1 VTERLRIG
9 IQGMSC
15 ASCVARIERALHKLR
30 GVDEVAVN
38 LATESAM
45 ITYDPRAVQ
54 ATSLITTIEDAG
66 YEVAVEQIDL
76 AITGMTCASCVLR
89 VERALV
95 RAPGVLDASVNLATE
110 KASVRVVAGAITS
123 ADLRRL
129 VEEAGYKVREESS
142 VADDDTLLKA
152 RRDELKA
159 LRRNLVV
166 AAGLSVPLVL
176 IAMAPMLSQHWFQL
190 MARLLPVSYWH
201 GFEFV
206 LATMVQFGAGR
217 RFYIHGWVELRHLN
231 PGMNS
236 LVMISTSAAYFYS
249 VAALTAPQLF
259 PAGTAHLYFES
270 AAVIVT
276 LILLGRYMEARAKG
290 RTSEAIAKLMKLQPD
305 LAHIEGAN
313 EIIDVPIEQV
323 LPGNRLLVRPGE
335 SIPVDGKVVEG
346 RSYVDESMVTGEAI
360 PVAKEQ
366 GREVIAGTINKSGSF
381 SMRAE
386 RVGADTVLARIIK
399 LVEDAQSCK
408 PPIQRTADRIAAV
421 FVPVVILVALLAFGL
436 WLTYAPPPSLN
447 YAFVAAIS
455 VLVIACPCAMGLA
468 TPTAIMVGTGKAAEM
483 GILFRRGDAL
493 ETLGRMDT
501 FMLDKTGTLTKGAP
515 QLTELTTFDA
525 THETVLRYCAALER
539 HSEHPLALA
548 IVAAAR
554 QQGIAAAHVDEF
566 NSHPGFGVE
575 GEIEG
580 HKVLVGSAA
589 FLDRH
594 GVSLHD
600 GKDRLQHITGEARTP
615 VFCAIDGCLGAL
627 MAISDPLKEGVR
639 STIDE
644 LSAMGKTIIMIT
656 GDHGNSAEAIAR
668 QAGIHQVLAEIRP
681 ERKAEEVRKLQ
692 DQGNRVAFVGDGIND
707 APALSQSDVGIAI
720 GTGTDIAIEAADV
733 ILMSGDVRGIVNAIA
748 LSQRTLRTI
757 HVNFFW
763 AYAYNAALIPVA
775 AGALYPL
782 FGVLLSP
789 VFAAAAMSA
798 SSLLVVSNSLRLKKF
813 TSILDMRQHV
823 DERRQATQPSQHDLV
838 I

>member
-1 VTERLRIG
+1 VTERLHVS

-15 ASCVARIERALHKLR
+15 ASCVARIERALRKLH
-30 GVDEVAVN
+30 GVDAVAVN
-38 LATESAM
+38 LATESST
-45 ITYDPRAVQ
+45 ISYDPSVIQ
-54 ATSLITTIEDAG
+54 ATSLVTAIEDAG
-66 YEVAVEQIDL
+66 YEVTAEQIDL
-76 AITGMTCASCVLR
+76 AITGMTCASCVRR
-89 VERALV
+89 VERALA
-95 RAPGVLDASVNLATE
+95 RAPGVLEASVNLATE
-110 KASVRVVAGAITS
+110 KASVRVVAGAVTI
-123 ADLRRL
+123 ADLHRSI
-129 VEEAGYKVREESS
+129 EAAGYGVREELS
-142 VADDDTLLKA
+142 VADDDALLKA
-152 RRDELKA
+152 RRDEIKA
-159 LRRNLVV
+159 LRRSLIV
-166 AAGLSVPLVL
+166 AASMSVPLLL
-176 IAMAPMLSQHWFQL
+176 IAMTPMLSQHWAQL
-190 MARLLPVSYWH
+190 MTRVLPAGYWH
-201 GFEFV
+201 GFEFA

-236 LVMISTSAAYFYS
+236 LVMISTSAAYLYS

-276 LILLGRYMEARAKG
+276 LILLGRFMEARAKG

-305 LAHIEGAN
+305 LAHLEGAN
-313 EIIDVPIEQV
+313 EIVDIPVEQV

-335 SIPVDGKVVEG
+335 SIPVDGTVVEG

-421 FVPVVILVALLAFGL
+421 FVPVVILVALLTFGL
-436 WLTYAPPPSLN
+436 WLIYGPPPSLN
-447 YAFVAAIS
+447 FAFVAAIS

-493 ETLGRMDT
+493 EVLARMDT
-501 FMLDKTGTLTKGAP
+501 FVLDKTGTLTKGAP
-515 QLTELTTFDA
+515 QLTELTVFDVSQ
-525 THETVLRYCAALER
+525 ETVLSYCAALER
-539 HSEHPLALA
+539 RSEHPLAQA

-554 QQGIAAAHVDEF
+554 QQGIVAAHVDEF

-575 GEIEG
+575 GKIEG
-580 HKVLVGSAA
+580 HEVLVGSAA
-589 FLDRH
+589 FLNRH
-594 GVSLHD
+594 VISLQD
-600 GKDRLQHITGEARTP
+600 GEDHLQRITSEARTP
-615 VFCAIDGCLGAL
+615 VFCAIDGRLAAL
-627 MAISDPLKEGVR
+627 MAISDPLKEGSR
-639 STIDE
+639 STIDQ
-644 LSAMGKTIIMIT
+644 LSATGKKIIMIT
-656 GDHGNSAEAIAR
+656 GDNEKSAAATAR
-668 QAGIHQVLAEIRP
+668 QAGIHQVLAEVPP

-692 DQGNRVAFVGDGIND
+692 EQGNRVAFVGDGIND

-720 GTGTDIAIEAADV
+720 GTGTDIAIEAAAV

-748 LSQRTLRTI
+748 LSQRTLHTI

-763 AYAYNAALIPVA
+763 AYAYNAVLIPVA

-782 FGVLLSP
+782 FGILLSP

-813 TSILDMRQHV
+813 TSILEMRQHMN
-823 DERRQATQPSQHDLV
+823 ERQQAAQPS
-838 I
+838 